1 MKQNVMRHRTLG
13 QIGHTQIFLKLYN
26 SNLPLARKRR
36 ASFLAIIGSG
46 TKPPLTE
53 IRREIILA
61 CTATTSRGRGD

>member
-26 SNLPLARKRR
+26 SNLPLARKLR

-53 IRREIILA
+53 IRR
-61 CTATTSRGRGD
+61 